1 MRRIHLSAL
10 VLVTWL
16 AMIGWQF
23 RREYFQP
30 ELTRLAEAALSLA
43 PGVNFYTLRLGDRTV
58 GQATSRLDTV
68 PEGFELEDVMVLDLP
83 ALGQTGSAVVRS
95 TVSLSPALVM
105 ESFLFSLRFRGRTFP
120 GRRCLGRRLH
130 AQRYDGCRGGE
141 AGTVVSAGGTSD
153 FSLRPCP
160 SVLRWRGS

>member
-43 PGVNFYTLRLGDRTV
+43 PGAIFPN
-58 GQATSRLDTV
+58 LDTTNAAEI
-68 PEGFELEDVMVLDLP
+68 PTSFGGLIFMM
-83 ALGQTGSAVVRS
+83 SAVSYLAV
-95 TVSLSPALVM
+95 VVILLA
-105 ESFLFSLRFRGRTFP
+105 
-120 GRRCLGRRLH
+120 
-130 AQRYDGCRGGE
+130 CR
-141 AGTVVSAGGTSD
+141 
-153 FSLRPCP
+153 
-160 SVLRWRGS
+160 